1 MKKYYNYY
9 KNYTEYAEHTGYNTY
24 GEYDDC
30 ETHDDYEDCNDYE
43 NEGTLWLSTHTS
55 SIGSLNSLLDF
66 IHSSEDEDDD
76 NFSDDD
82 DYYTDE
88 YDDDFSDD
96 DDYYTDEYDDDSQDD
111 TDSSP
116 DEYDDDFSDDTD
128 SFPDEDTDELQNDE
142 NVVWYDELDESDEE
156 TDLSEQN
163 VNPYSGIFVSQRA
176 LYNPKNQSVN
186 DLIDKIA
193 RCGNLKST
201 EGDKLWEYDIK
212 KGYYHPID
220 ELEVFVTSCL
230 ETIGCRL
237 NVGAKDIKN
246 ICQLLSWLPS
256 IKKNIDD
263 FNADKYL
270 VNTISGIYD
279 IRTEKMQEHSPDKL
293 FTYSVDASVLDEDEI
308 SCPTFDSFC
317 NSSLAPLYSDNEES
331 KKRIIAEKRQ
341 LILEIIGYACSDSND
356 GKCAMFFKGQ
366 PDSGKSI
373 MLTFVS
379 NLFPSN
385 LISNI
390 PLDELSGRFN
400 KAELYAKKLNIS
412 GEIKGK
418 PLSEITTFKK
428 ITGMDDINAEYKGK
442 NPFSFKPRCKML
454 FAGNALPGTTESD
467 ATQAFVNR
475 LVVLLFNHSVPKEK
489 QDKHL
494 LDKLWNERDSIF
506 TLSMHALRELSQR
519 NFKFTRPEE
528 SEVFVQS
535 FLERGNSLYAF
546 LKDCCVLSP
555 EARIHNT
562 QLLAEYEKYCRKNE
576 LDAFTKRKLYE
587 MLAGMPGV
595 AMKKFRIGDKNCWGH
610 TGIGLKKEI

>member
-279 IRTEKMQEHSPDKL
+279 IRTGKMQEHSPDKL

-308 SCPTFDSFC
+308 SCPTFDSFAIVRWHPYIPITR
-317 NSSLAPLYSDNEES
+317 NLRNGSLQ
-331 KKRIIAEKRQ
+331 K
-341 LILEIIGYACSDSND
+341 
-356 GKCAMFFKGQ
+356 
-366 PDSGKSI
+366 
-373 MLTFVS
+373 
-379 NLFPSN
+379 
-385 LISNI
+385 
-390 PLDELSGRFN
+390 
-400 KAELYAKKLNIS
+400 
-412 GEIKGK
+412 
-418 PLSEITTFKK
+418 
-428 ITGMDDINAEYKGK
+428 
-442 NPFSFKPRCKML
+442 
-454 FAGNALPGTTESD
+454 
-467 ATQAFVNR
+467 
-475 LVVLLFNHSVPKEK
+475 
-489 QDKHL
+489 
-494 LDKLWNERDSIF
+494 RDS
-506 TLSMHALRELSQR
+506 
-519 NFKFTRPEE
+519 
-528 SEVFVQS
+528 S
-535 FLERGNSLYAF
+535 F
-546 LKDCCVLSP
+546 
-555 EARIHNT
+555 
-562 QLLAEYEKYCRKNE
+562 
-576 LDAFTKRKLYE
+576 
-587 MLAGMPGV
+587 
-595 AMKKFRIGDKNCWGH
+595 
-610 TGIGLKKEI
+610 

>member
-88 YDDDFSDD
+88 YDDD
-96 DDYYTDEYDDDSQDD
+96 SQDD

-128 SFPDEDTDELQNDE
+128 SFPDEDTDELQNDK

-163 VNPYSGIFVSQRA
+163 ANPYSGISVSQRA

-186 DLIDKIA
+186 NLIDKIA

-279 IRTEKMQEHSPDKL
+279 IRTGKMQEHSPDKL

-317 NSSLAPLYSDNEES
+317 NSSLAPLYSDSEET
-331 KKRIIAEKRQ
+331 KQRIIAEKRQ

-428 ITGMDDINAEYKGK
+428 ITGMDSINAEYKGK

>member
-1 MKKYYNYY
+1 MSKKN
-9 KNYTEYAEHTGYNTY
+9 KKKKQKFL
-24 GEYDDC
+24 
-30 ETHDDYEDCNDYE
+30 
-43 NEGTLWLSTHTS
+43 GTTS
-55 SIGSLNSLLDF
+55 SELWNLLAQTRDTNEYESQYSLDE
-66 IHSSEDEDDD
+66 EDELQDD
-76 NFSDDD
+76 
-82 DYYTDE
+82 TDS
-88 YDDDFSDD
+88 YP
-96 DDYYTDEYDDDSQDD
+96 DEYDDDSLYNQYYSDNETADEPQDD
-111 TDSSP
+111 A
-116 DEYDDDFSDDTD
+116 D
-128 SFPDEDTDELQNDE
+128 SFPDEDTDEIQNAA
-142 NVVWYDELDESDEE
+142 NVFWGDELDESDEE

-163 VNPYSGIFVSQRA
+163 FNPYSGISVFQKP
-176 LYNPKNQSVN
+176 LYNPKNQSMN

-193 RCGNLKST
+193 HCGNLKST

-212 KGYYHPID
+212 KGCYHPID

-256 IKKNIDD
+256 IKKNIDN

-279 IRTEKMQEHSPDKL
+279 IRTGNLQEHSPDKL
-293 FTYSVDASVLDEDEI
+293 FTYSVDARVLDEDEI
-308 SCPTFDSFC
+308 SCPAFDSFC